1 MEIGRRPTGPAPF
14 FDDVDRGYVVAQLEG
29 RMDAPVDLTVSVR
42 RSSPLLLPGAAPVEA
57 GDEARPGGGPGGEAR
72 PGGGP
77 GDEARRAEQLGRE
90 VAALE
95 PRIRLTVTDE
105 GAGDIPA
112 FTVASRAVA
121 GAVRFLGVPRVNG
134 FRAWLE
140 ALRRASTGDPGVP
153 PEWARALAALPRPVH
168 AQVFATPT

>member
-29 RMDAPVDLTVSVR
+29 RMDAPVDLTVTVR
-42 RSSPLLLPGAAPVEA
+42 RSSPLLLPGAAPLEGA
-57 GDEARPGGGPGGEAR
+57 EEAR

-77 GDEARRAEQLGRE
+77 GDEARRAEQLARE

-95 PRIRLTVTDE
+95 PRIRLTVSDE
-105 GAGDIPA
+105 GAGDVPA
-112 FTVASRAVA
+112 FTVASRASA
-121 GAVRFLGVPRVNG
+121 GSVRFLGVPRVNG
-134 FRAWLE
+134 FRALLE
-140 ALRRASTGDPGVP
+140 ALRRASTGDPGVA
-153 PEWARALAALPRPVH
+153 PEWARALDRLPRPVH